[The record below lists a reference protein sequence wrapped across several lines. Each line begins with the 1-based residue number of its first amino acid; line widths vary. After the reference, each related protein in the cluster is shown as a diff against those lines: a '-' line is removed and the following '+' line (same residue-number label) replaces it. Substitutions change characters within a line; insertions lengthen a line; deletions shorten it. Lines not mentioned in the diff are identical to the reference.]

1 MSLRLSSNFSEANLL
16 LNLPVEVNYYK
27 DIEEGIIIQIPTFRD
42 LQNIKILSFIMF
54 LQNPDYWNSN
64 GYFKA
69 SKISTA
75 AIAYIHFFKAQEV
88 FQKIFPC
95 LEIKE
100 NKFFF
105 KDKILSDEI
114 FQDMVDIVLIGCG
127 YKSFA
132 NETPKMQDS
141 VLSEFQKRQAEYE
154 AKLKKTKAKSE
165 DKYKIDKVLLGI
177 VAYYPQYKLTDL
189 AQLNGYTI
197 NALYAEVRQR
207 QYRFIEDIG
216 RGNGL
221 VPKENKY
228 QPLY

>member
-1 MSLRLSSNFSEANLL
+1 MSLRLSSNFNETSLL
-16 LNLPVEVNYYK
+16 LNLPIEIKYYE
-27 DIEEGIIIQIPTFRD
+27 DVPENIIIEVPTFLD
-42 LQNIKILSFIMF
+42 LQNIKILSFIIF
-54 LQNPDYWNSN
+54 LQDPNYWNSN

-69 SKISTA
+69 SKLSTA
-75 AIAYIHFFKAQEV
+75 AIAYIHFFKAKEV
-88 FQKIFPC
+88 FQKIFPS

-105 KDKILSDEI
+105 KNKIISDEI
-114 FQDMVDIVLIGCG
+114 FQDMFDIVLIGCG
-127 YKSFA
+127 YKSFT
-132 NETPKMQDS
+132 EDTPGVEDNMFN
-141 VLSEFQKRQAEYE
+141 EFQRRQVEYE
-154 AKLKKTKAKSE
+154 AKVKKTKSTSE
-165 DKYKIDKVLLGI
+165 NKYKIDKILLGI
-177 VAYYPQYKLTDL
+177 VAYYPQYKLIDL

-197 NALYAEVRQR
+197 NSLYTEVKQR